1 MMSLKN
7 LIIGLYMSNFETV
20 LIQALLETNE
30 EFEKKGLL
38 SERERIN
45 NAVQM
50 SLFEAN
56 SSLYNIKDMLEHII
70 DK

>member
-1 MMSLKN
+1 
-7 LIIGLYMSNFETV
+7 MSNFETI
-20 LIQALLETNE
+20 LIQALLETND

-38 SERERIN
+38 SEQEKIY

-50 SLFEAN
+50 SLFEAD